1 MTVKKFKD
9 IAKDDIHLA
18 GEKMSLQGIV
28 GKKIIVTGYKITKSK
43 FKEDNYVAIQFDL
56 EEEQHV
62 TFTGAT
68 VLIEQLKKYGEHVPF
83 ETTIKRLGK
92 FYSFT

>member
-1 MTVKKFKD
+1 MKKFKE

-18 GEKMSLQGIV
+18 GEKISLQDIV
-28 GKKIIVTGYKITKSK
+28 GKPIVVTGYKITKSR
-43 FKEDNYVAIQFDL
+43 FKEDNYLAIQYDL
-56 EEEQHV
+56 EGEQHV

-68 VLIEQLKKYGEHVPF
+68 VLIEQLNKYGEQIPF

>member
-1 MTVKKFKD
+1 MNKFSE

-18 GEKMSLQGIV
+18 GDKMSLQDIV
-28 GKKIIVTGYKITKSK
+28 GKPVTVTGYKITKSK
-43 FKEDNYVAIQFDL
+43 FKEDNYVAIQFEL
-56 EEEQHV
+56 EGEQHV
-62 TFTGAT
+62 TFTGAS
-68 VLIEQLKKYGEHVPF
+68 VLIEQLKKYGEHIPF

>member
-1 MTVKKFKD
+1 MNKFSE

-18 GEKMSLQGIV
+18 GDKMSLQEVV
-28 GKKIIVTGYKITKSK
+28 GKQIVVTGYKITISK
-43 FKEDNYVAIQFDL
+43 FKEDNYVAIQFEL
-56 EEEQHV
+56 EGEQRV
-62 TFTGAT
+62 TFTGAQ
-68 VLIEQLKKYGEHVPF
+68 VLIEQLKKYGEQIPF